1 MARGVGDIDV
11 GAVLK
16 QVVKISIRQRA
27 PCRLTVVVYN
37 GRKLRIGGLSFMS
50 TIALLAYRYVNACD
64 LQQSFIRVT
73 TINSISYK
81 PHTIR
86 L

>member
-1 MARGVGDIDV
+1 MARGVGNIDV

-27 PCRLTVVVYN
+27 PCR
-37 GRKLRIGGLSFMS
+37 GLSFMS

-64 LQQSFIRVT
+64 LQQSLSLVT
-73 TINSISYK
+73 TIAYHINR
-81 PHTIR
+81 IR
-86 L
+86 